1 MKPTERRAAKERLPG
16 DVPSA
21 RRAVAE
27 RKTRETAIRVELAL
41 DGTGLSE
48 VVTGIGFLDH
58 MLDLLARHGLFDL
71 CCQAAGDL
79 KVDAHHTTEDVGI
92 VLGKAFAEALG
103 DKRGITRFA
112 DARVPMEDS
121 LTEVAVDV
129 GGRGLLNYNVQFP
142 SPKVGDFDVELV
154 REFLHAFCLNA
165 GITMHVDLVRGNNSH
180 HIAESIFKGAARAL
194 RTAVAIDPRA
204 AGEVP
209 STKGVL

>member
-1 MKPTERRAAKERLPG
+1 MKQQQ
-16 DVPSA
+16 
-21 RRAVAE
+21 RRAVSE
-27 RKTRETAIRVELAL
+27 RKTRETSISVDLTV

-48 VVTGIGFLDH
+48 ISTGIGFLDH
-58 MLDLLARHGLFDL
+58 MLDLLTRHALFDL
-71 CCQAAGDL
+71 RCQASGDL

-121 LTEVAVDV
+121 LVEVAVDV
-129 GGRGLLNYNVQFP
+129 SGRGLLSYNVEFP
-142 SPKVGDFDVELV
+142 SPRVGDFDVELV

-165 GITMHVDLVRGNNSH
+165 GVTMHVDLVRGNNSH
-180 HIAESIFKGAARAL
+180 HVAESVFKGAARAL
-194 RTAVAIDPRA
+194 RTAVAVDPRA
-204 AGEVP
+204 AGQVP